1 MKIRQEL
8 ATIIKDEFGAT
19 AILVALV
26 MVVLISITALAVDIG
41 YVMATKNE
49 LQNVADA
56 AALAATRQLGHIYE
70 QMSYED
76 QQSYDC
82 DDAGD
87 SSIIRSVAKDVALK
101 NMAAKKNIIVND
113 ADVIIGQWDAGT
125 KSLTPTTIQPDAVSV
140 VARRDGGANGPI
152 TTFFARIFG
161 VNTVD
166 VRADAT
172 AALTAQSTAGPGG
185 LPLPVGISKKWFEK
199 PEYCDGPIKFYPTG
213 DIDGCA
219 GWHTYD
225 ESPAS
230 ASTLRRILEEL
241 TPPDVT
247 YESPQVQAGE
257 TEFTFTGGTV
267 ASAYEEM
274 KALFDAMKVLN
285 DGILDGDDNS
295 TTWTT
300 SVVVYDWDDC
310 SNPHGDITIAGFAVA
325 TITKVGEPSTEKVIE
340 AKVICDMIQLGRG
353 GGGEYGTKG
362 SIPGL
367 VE

>member
-49 LQNVADA
+49 LQNVSDA

-70 QMSYED
+70 GMSYED
-76 QQSYDC
+76 QQSYVC
-82 DDAGD
+82 DPAT
-87 SSIIRSVAKDVALK
+87 IIPVAKEVALK
-101 NMAAKKNIIVND
+101 NKAAKKNIIVND
-113 ADVIIGQWDAGT
+113 ADVIIGRWNAGT
-125 KSLTPTTIQPDAVSV
+125 KILTSTLNQPDAVSV

-185 LPLPVGISKKWFEK
+185 LPLPVGISRAWFENK
-199 PEYCDGPIKFYPTG
+199 EIFCDQPIKFYPTNTPE
-213 DIDGCA
+213 GCA
-219 GWHTYD
+219 GWHTYT
-225 ESPAS
+225 EWPPS
-230 ASTLRRILEEL
+230 AAALTGIINGLE
-241 TPPDVT
+241 DQT
-247 YESPQVQAGE
+247 YESPETTTGE
-257 TEFTFTGGTV
+257 TIFNFTGGTI
-267 ASAYEEM
+267 ASAFDDM

-285 DGILDGDDNS
+285 DGILDVDTNS

-300 SVVVYDWDDC
+300 TTVVYDKSDC
-310 SNPHGDITIAGFAVA
+310 SNPNEPTLIVGFATVIITEILETPEK
-325 TITKVGEPSTEKVIE
+325 TIN
-340 AKVICDMIQLGRG
+340 ARVICEFIDPGRG